1 MPRLNQ
7 RLGFTRYE
15 ADEYY
20 KRALESYR
28 KNDFDS
34 AIDAMTDA
42 IDALPGKSEYL
53 AARGLMYLEDG
64 EIEKAEAD
72 FEQALRHYAYEMLAH
87 YGRGMIAYKAK
98 DWDAAL
104 THFVSAQRIEPAR
117 PETAYYLA
125 LTLAHKR
132 QFADAAAQMA
142 HAQQIFEQADDRRKA
157 DAARWLRELT
167 RQAERPPT
175 LFDAGAG
182 STRPRP

>member
-1 MPRLNQ
+1 MPRLDQ
-7 RLGFTRYE
+7 RLGFTRFE

-20 KRALESYR
+20 RRALESFR
-28 KNDFDS
+28 KGDFDS

-53 AARGLMYLEDG
+53 AARGLMFLEDA
-64 EIEKAEAD
+64 ETEKAEAD
-72 FEQALRHYAYEMLAH
+72 FEEALRHYAYEMLAH

-104 THFVSAQRIEPAR
+104 THFVTAQRIEPQR
-117 PETAYYLA
+117 PETAYYLG

-142 HAQQIFEQADDRRKA
+142 HAHQIFEKNDDRRKA

-167 RQAERPPT
+167 RQAERPRG
-175 LFDAGAG
+175 LFDGGDAGD
-182 STRPRP
+182 SRRP